1 MGPKLLT
8 LARVVALLLPIFLVF
23 SAGPIVSFDSTS
35 HISQYGL
42 SVWRVQDGY
51 LRAKPRAIAQATEGH
66 IWSELTLDY
75 FGLMVCSLCA
85 GMHSPGGVTPHALLA
100 ARDGS
105 QSTKRVSAIAG
116 IER

>member
-8 LARVVALLLPIFLVF
+8 LARVVALVLPLFLLQDRLSRSTAQV
-23 SAGPIVSFDSTS
+23 TS
-35 HISQYGL
+35 HNMATAFGVCRTDISGQSQEL
-42 SVWRVQDGY
+42 
-51 LRAKPRAIAQATEGH
+51 LRKPQTGTFG
-66 IWSELTLDY
+66 SELTLDY

-105 QSTKRVSAIAG
+105 QLTQNEYRRLPG